1 VNSVQE
7 MIMKAPRYPVDTPVL
22 AAMVAAATLVLTANA
37 ASAATHSQRGHAS
50 GYQTPQYSSPGDPY
64 DSLADG
70 RQSYPNP
77 DRRLYLPD

>member
-1 VNSVQE
+1 
-7 MIMKAPRYPVDTPVL
+7 MIMKAPLYAIGTRVL

-37 ASAATHSQRGHAS
+37 ATAAKHSQRGQA
-50 GYQTPQYSSPGDPY
+50 GEYQTPQYSSPGDPY

-77 DRRLYLPD
+77 DRQLYLPD